1 MAVRLRFRC
10 ANAQSHCRPHVRG
23 DDVLYGALPP
33 QSVARVCVEARRA
46 NGRHVDAHIEQKTN
60 VGLYSFFSAFLNA
73 PETNANLDFVAV
85 GAPVPRERRSFEWV
99 G

>member
-1 MAVRLRFRC
+1 MTAESVAAVRRSSKSER
-10 ANAQSHCRPHVRG
+10 ASH
-23 DDVLYGALPP
+23 
-33 QSVARVCVEARRA
+33 
-46 NGRHVDAHIEQKTN
+46 DAHIEQKTN

-73 PETNANLDFVAV
+73 PETHANLDFVAV